1 VPIRRVVI
9 LSHTY
14 IDPDNRGK
22 LRALAARGLEVT
34 AAVPQQW
41 RTSPM
46 GATWDLKWER
56 QGGLEIFPIPVR
68 AVTGRPAETHFN
80 RRALASLLRD
90 KRPDLLQIEEE
101 PYAVPT
107 RQAVRMARRLSIPC
121 VAFTWDGFPHRL
133 PWMSR
138 WRRSR
143 LLRKGRL
150 AGAVAG
156 NEQAAGRARESAG
169 DLPLEIIPQLG
180 VQVPASLE
188 RDSHEGLSVGFFG
201 RLVPS
206 KGVDILLEALARN
219 RSSRWTLTIA
229 GEGPDRERLEALAS
243 RHRLAARVRW
253 LGAVLQG
260 QRRALW
266 PGLDLVIQPSR
277 TTKSWAE
284 PFGHMLVEG
293 MAHGAIAIA
302 SSSGALPE
310 VVGDAGCVFTEGTG
324 AVDELARLLDWLG
337 TDASERARLSQAG
350 RARVLQLFSE
360 DAVAERTLNFWGTL
374 VS

>member
-68 AVTGRPAETHFN
+68 AVTGRPTETHFN
-80 RRALASLLRD
+80 RRSLASLLRD
-90 KRPDLLQIEEE
+90 KRPDLLQVEEE
-101 PYAVPT
+101 PHAVPT
-107 RQAVRMARRLSIPC
+107 RQAVRMARRLGIPC
-121 VAFTWDGFPHRL
+121 VVFTWDAFPQHL
-133 PWMSR
+133 PWLSR
-138 WRRSR
+138 WRRGR
-143 LLRKGRL
+143 MLRKARL
-150 AGAVAG
+150 VGAVAG
-156 NEQAAGRARESAG
+156 NEQAANRARETAG
-169 DLPLEIIPQLG
+169 EVPIEVIPQLG
-180 VQVPASLE
+180 VQVPPSLE
-188 RDSHEGLSVGFFG
+188 REPHEGLSIGFFG
-201 RLVPS
+201 RLVNA
-206 KGVDILLEALARN
+206 KGMDILLEALARN
-219 RSSRWTLTIA
+219 RSNRWTLTVA
-229 GEGPDRERLEALAS
+229 GEGPDRERLEALAT

-253 LGAVLQG
+253 LGTVLQG

-266 PGLDLVIQPSR
+266 PGLDLVVQPSR
-277 TTKSWAE
+277 TTRRWAE

-293 MAHGAIAIA
+293 MAHGAIAVA

-310 VVGDAGCVFTEGTG
+310 IVGDAGCVFTEGGG

-337 TDASERARLSQAG
+337 TDATERVRLAQAG

-360 DAVAERTLNFWGTL
+360 DAVAERTLNFWGK
-374 VS
+374 VVP